1 MAEAEAGR
9 AAIRRALRSL
19 KRRHL
24 AEEGA
29 HSPAIEALTR
39 PFAAHALEWKEKAEK
54 HELELQQCYKAQ
66 SRLSEQLAELEKTR
80 Y

>member
-9 AAIRRALRSL
+9 EAIRRALKSL

-39 PFAAHALEWKEKAEK
+39 PFAAHV
-54 HELELQQCYKAQ
+54 
-66 SRLSEQLAELEKTR
+66 SPNTLSLLFPIFAINFLPI
-80 Y
+80 